1 MMETKLISVQ
11 RSHGRATL
19 VLSTGETLVMPRA
32 MLKERPY
39 RGGTPF
45 DREAFDSF
53 LRERSYPFA
62 MEKAVALLAM
72 RSRTQQEIAD
82 ALRKNAYPERTIAR
96 VMARLDEAGY
106 INDTDFAEQWA
117 ASRTTK
123 GMGARRIRMELR
135 QKGVDS
141 EAIDEALSAID
152 HDDMLSGRFRQEP
165 RRPQRQAENFCRA
178 CAARLR
184 LCGGAASAGSVEGR
198 TGISKSR
205 KRPNVASCFF
215 DMCGFIF
222 RPLPSLLP
230 AQRCCESTR
239 LF

>member
-53 LRERSYPFA
+53 L
-62 MEKAVALLAM
+62 AM

-82 ALRKNAYPERTIAR
+82 ALRKNAYPERTIAC

-152 HDDMLSGRFRQEP
+152 HDDMLSGALKAARKAASGKNLADPKDRQKIFAALA
-165 RRPQRQAENFCRA
+165 RRGYGYAEARQALEA
-178 CAARLR
+178 LKD
-184 LCGGAASAGSVEGR
+184 E
-198 TGISKSR
+198 
-205 KRPNVASCFF
+205 
-215 DMCGFIF
+215 
-222 RPLPSLLP
+222 
-230 AQRCCESTR
+230 QE
-239 LF
+239 

>member
-11 RSHGRATL
+11 RSHGCATL

-53 LRERSYPFA
+53 LLERSYPFA

-123 GMGARRIRMELR
+123 GMGTRRIRMELR

-152 HDDMLSGRFRQEP
+152 HDDMLSGALKAARKAASGKSLADPKDRQKIFDALA
-165 RRPQRQAENFCRA
+165 RRGYGYAEARQALEA
-178 CAARLR
+178 LKD
-184 LCGGAASAGSVEGR
+184 E
-198 TGISKSR
+198 
-205 KRPNVASCFF
+205 
-215 DMCGFIF
+215 
-222 RPLPSLLP
+222 
-230 AQRCCESTR
+230 QE
-239 LF
+239 

>member
-1 MMETKLISVQ
+1 METKLISVH
-11 RSHGRATL
+11 RDHGRATL
-19 VLSTGETLVMPRA
+19 TLSTGETLVMPRA

-53 LRERSYPFA
+53 LLERSYPFA

-106 INDTDFAEQWA
+106 INDTDFAEQWV
-117 ASRTTK
+117 ASRTK
-123 GMGARRIRMELR
+123 GRGARRIRMELR
-135 QKGVDS
+135 RKGVDS

-152 HDDMLSGRFRQEP
+152 EDDMLSGALKAARKAAFGKDMTDPRDRQKILAALA
-165 RRPQRQAENFCRA
+165 RRGYGYAEARQALET
-178 CAARLR
+178 LI
-184 LCGGAASAGSVEGR
+184 EE
-198 TGISKSR
+198 
-205 KRPNVASCFF
+205 
-215 DMCGFIF
+215 
-222 RPLPSLLP
+222 
-230 AQRCCESTR
+230 QE
-239 LF
+239 

>member
-1 MMETKLISVQ
+1 
-11 RSHGRATL
+11 
-19 VLSTGETLVMPRA
+19 

-123 GMGARRIRMELR
+123 GIRMELR

-152 HDDMLSGRFRQEP
+152 HDDMLSGALKAARKAASGKNLADPKDRQKIFAALA
-165 RRPQRQAENFCRA
+165 RRGYGYAEARQALEA
-178 CAARLR
+178 LKD
-184 LCGGAASAGSVEGR
+184 E
-198 TGISKSR
+198 
-205 KRPNVASCFF
+205 
-215 DMCGFIF
+215 
-222 RPLPSLLP
+222 
-230 AQRCCESTR
+230 QE
-239 LF
+239 